1 MNTKNAVVTGAGSG
15 IGKECV
21 QTLLAERWNVFA
33 LDIREVDRDS
43 LLTADYAGKC
53 TSLQCDVSDS
63 SSVERAF
70 ARIAEQTDELNALIC
85 CAGILRAASLET
97 MTNEAFDAVFSVNVR
112 GSWLCAKIG
121 IPFLERAAQSSGPT
135 RIIFVSST
143 AALRP
148 KVGAGAYSASKAA
161 LGNLTRSFAAEVASR
176 GILVNAVAPG
186 AVDTPLWD
194 TLDPAS
200 VGGYKPGGLSPI
212 GRMAKPRDIVAVIK
226 FLLSSNS
233 DYVAGAIIPVDAATS
248 AART

>member
-1 MNTKNAVVTGAGSG
+1 MNTKSAVVTGAGSG
-15 IGKECV
+15 IGKECL
-21 QTLLAERWNVFA
+21 QTLLAEGWNVFA
-33 LDIREVDRDS
+33 LDISEIDRDR
-43 LLTADYAGKC
+43 LLAADYAAKC

-70 ARIAEQTDELNALIC
+70 RHIGTQTEKLNALIC
-85 CAGILRAASLET
+85 CAGILRTGSLES
-97 MTNEAFDAVFSVNVR
+97 MTTEAFDAVFSVNVR
-112 GSWLCAKIG
+112 GSWLCARIG
-121 IPFLERAAQSSGPT
+121 IPFLERAAQESGPS

-161 LGNLTRSFAAEVASR
+161 LGNLTRSFAAELASR

-186 AVDTPLWD
+186 AVDTPLWG

-212 GRMAKPRDIVAVIK
+212 GRMANPSDIVAVIK

-248 AART
+248 AARA